1 MQQIM
6 TDLSQDF
13 DPEIPEDFDSPHI
26 EYARLRRECPVA
38 HTNGLGGF
46 WALTRYDDVKRAA
59 SDSSTFITSVQNVVP
74 KVAYTGR
81 RPPLHLDPPEHTPYR
96 KALNPLLSQDRAE
109 LFAERARE
117 LTRRLLDP
125 MVAKGGGDICVE
137 LSSYLPVHVFGEWMR
152 MPEEWLETLHDA
164 GRAFILAVHSNVPE
178 VMKETSL
185 RLYDMA
191 RALIAL
197 RHDEPQD
204 PALDPTSAL
213 IAARHDGQPLPD
225 ELLVGTVRQVLVVGM
240 VAPMVMIGN
249 ICVHLSRD
257 KALQQQLRNDPA
269 LIPAAIE
276 EFLRLYTPYRGFA
289 RTAVCPVEM
298 GGRKIAP
305 GEAIALIYASANRD
319 EDVFPEPDKF
329 IIDRPNIDQHLAFG
343 RGPHNCPGI
352 HLSRMQ
358 LRVALEEILSA
369 TAMFELD
376 GPLTVSRWPE
386 VGALSVPLRFSDG
399 GR

>member
-1 MQQIM
+1 
-6 TDLSQDF
+6 
-13 DPEIPEDFDSPHI
+13 
-26 EYARLRRECPVA
+26 
-38 HTNGLGGF
+38 
-46 WALTRYDDVKRAA
+46 LTRYDDVKRAA

-352 HLSRMQ
+352 HLGRMQ

>member
-352 HLSRMQ
+352 HLGRMQ

-369 TAMFELD
+369 TTMFELD